1 MPFELFSKIK
11 SIKNFSKTRLH
22 TRILLQPTTDD
33 FKRQNTVTGCT
44 LARLTPLSVNSD
56 AREYFD
62 KSNQLIQRE
71 QLGAMNFIIFTLFYR
86 LNHR

>member
-1 MPFELFSKIK
+1 MLFKLVPSSPDFVNIL
-11 SIKNFSKTRLH
+11 SFP
-22 TRILLQPTTDD
+22 ILLQPTIDD
-33 FKRQNTVTGCT
+33 FKRQNTVTGCA
-44 LARLTPLSVNSD
+44 LARLTPLSVNSG

-62 KSNQLIQRE
+62 KSNRLVQRE